1 MAISKYSKLKLLF
14 RKVLIIV
21 VKGGRDVLV
30 RNDVETVN
38 EAKKQ
43 LQKISEPQPKKKK
56 QKLW

>member
-1 MAISKYSKLKLLF
+1 M
-14 RKVLIIV
+14 
-21 VKGGRDVLV
+21 LV

>member
-1 MAISKYSKLKLLF
+1 M
-14 RKVLIIV
+14 
-21 VKGGRDVLV
+21 LV

-56 QKLW
+56 QAMVITTSLNEQKLKRGVFTMA